1 MSKLDTSIKEI
12 EELLKQ
18 RSIKIDTMMNTT
30 AISREKLKLI
40 NQKINIEEEKLLNL
54 IMEITESEQDVSTL
68 DSKEVLNKRNELTKK
83 INKVLDNLRK
93 IRNSLADIIR
103 TE

>member
-30 AISREKLKLI
+30 ASSREKLKLI

>member
-30 AISREKLKLI
+30 ASSREKLKLI
-40 NQKINIEEEKLLNL
+40 NQKMNIEEEKLLTLIIEAADRAVVPAIKCSISFFCLTLLNL
-54 IMEITESEQDVSTL
+54 L
-68 DSKEVLNKRNELTKK
+68 
-83 INKVLDNLRK
+83 LRILHK
-93 IRNSLADIIR
+93 SNI
-103 TE
+103 

>member
-30 AISREKLKLI
+30 TSSREKLKLI